1 MSAST
6 RATPRTVRFSV
17 WLYRR
22 LLVAYPQSFRLR
34 YGAQMVQVFR
44 DCCREAT
51 TTDGNVGL
59 LRYWLIA
66 LGDLIVSALAERR
79 REELHMT
86 RTAWIRLG
94 SLSAII
100 GGGIATI
107 FAALD
112 LTIDIAQLLDEN
124 SSLGL
129 ALFPVHI
136 VSWGASALVLLY
148 VLTLIGLQVR
158 GASRTGVAGWIGITL
173 AIVGM
178 VISGLGSGLTSVFL
192 YSQADSCYSPL
203 NCNFYDPNRYLM
215 MGYMVGLL
223 GSIIFTIGI
232 VVYGIV
238 TLRRRVLPGY
248 NWLPLIV
255 GIIPLLTLAASVIAM
270 LVSGGSDYAGTQKVA
285 IMLGVPTLAVDIAW
299 ILLGVALWPRGG
311 ETADQNVTAPVEPA
325 I

>member
-1 MSAST
+1 MD
-6 RATPRTVRFSV
+6 RYYPCD
-17 WLYRR
+17 RR
-22 LLVAYPQSFRLR
+22 DGYLR
-34 YGAQMVQVFR
+34 
-44 DCCREAT
+44 
-51 TTDGNVGL
+51 
-59 LRYWLIA
+59 
-66 LGDLIVSALAERR
+66 
-79 REELHMT
+79 
-86 RTAWIRLG
+86 
-94 SLSAII
+94 
-100 GGGIATI
+100 
-107 FAALD
+107 
-112 LTIDIAQLLDEN
+112 
-124 SSLGL
+124 
-129 ALFPVHI
+129 
-136 VSWGASALVLLY
+136 
-148 VLTLIGLQVR
+148 
-158 GASRTGVAGWIGITL
+158 
-173 AIVGM
+173 
-178 VISGLGSGLTSVFL
+178 LTSVFL

-270 LVSGGSDYAGTQKVA
+270 LVSRGSDYAGTQKVA
-285 IMLGVPTLAVDIAW
+285 IMLGVPTLAADIAW

>member
-1 MSAST
+1 
-6 RATPRTVRFSV
+6 V
-17 WLYRR
+17 YQR
-22 LLVAYPQSFRLR
+22 LLIAYPQPFRR
-34 YGAQMVQVFR
+34 EYGAQMVQVFR

-51 TTDGNVGL
+51 ATDGIVGL
-59 LRYWLIA
+59 IRYWLIA
-66 LGDLIVSALAERR
+66 FGDLLVSALAERR
-79 REELHMT
+79 QEELHMT
-86 RTAWIRLG
+86 RTLWIRVG

-100 GGGIATI
+100 GGGLATI

-148 VLTLIGLQVR
+148 VLTLIGLQMR
-158 GASRTGVAGWIGITL
+158 GASRTGVVGWISITL

-178 VISGLGSGLTSVFL
+178 VISGLGSGLTSVLL

-203 NCNFYDPNRYLM
+203 NCNFYDPNGYLM

-238 TLRRRVLPGY
+238 TLRRRILPGY

-270 LVSGGSDYAGTQKVA
+270 LVSGGTDYAGTQKVA
-285 IMLGVPTLAVDIAW
+285 IMLGVPTLALAILWVWLGIAM
-299 ILLGVALWPRGG
+299 WPRGD
-311 ETADQNVTAPVEPA
+311 EEAHAQNVSTPVEPA